1 MNAIQ
6 ESITVYS
13 PNPFGRQ
20 FIIYTR
26 SKMVSSHEELGL
38 KVGDAIC
45 VTITSYSQ
53 DDAHRIVGA
62 LMSRKITVITKTGPL
77 DQTTDKKGHPEFKI
91 KALDTTIDK
100 KDRDE

>member
-1 MNAIQ
+1 MNSIQ

-13 PNPFGRQ
+13 PNPYGRQ

-26 SKMVSSHEELGL
+26 SKMVSSHDELGL

-53 DDAHRIVGA
+53 AEAHEIVGA
-62 LMSRKITVITKTGPL
+62 LMTRKITIITKTGPL
-77 DQTTDKKGHPEFKI
+77 DQTTDKKGSPEYKI
-91 KALDTTIDK
+91 KALDTTIQK
-100 KDRDE
+100 KNEDE